1 MKDSEILEI
10 LNRLKTQNDKRLS
23 ELVMN
28 LINETQLL
36 KQEAYQDNLTKV
48 YNRKILSENPQ
59 YDVLVMCD
67 LDNFKEINDQH
78 GHKIGDEVLKDVSTE
93 LKLMIRSND
102 IICRYGGDE
111 FTILFKD
118 CTVENIINRLEDLG
132 NKIKEFEANKGINLT
147 LSFGLAER
155 QDDKTLDEIINNADK
170 ALYESKNTGKNKIT
184 VFNTSKSKQK
194 RKETNN

>member
-1 MKDSEILEI
+1 MKDSEIKEIFEI
-10 LNRLKTQNDKRLS
+10 LDKYNDKRLC
-23 ELVMN
+23 ELVKE
-28 LINETQLL
+28 LINETYSL
-36 KQEAYQDNLTKV
+36 KKEAYQDNLTKV
-48 YNRKILSENPQ
+48 YNRKILLENPP

-67 LDNFKEINDQH
+67 LDNFKEINDKH
-78 GHKIGDEVLKDVSTE
+78 GHNMGDQVLKDVSNE

-132 NKIKEFEANKGINLT
+132 NKIKEFEANKGINVT

-155 QDDKTLDEIINNADK
+155 QDDKTLDEVINNADK

-184 VFNTSKSKQK
+184 IFTSNKTKIK
-194 RKETNN
+194 

>member
-23 ELVMN
+23 ELVMD

-118 CTVENIINRLEDLG
+118 CTVENIINRLEYLG

-170 ALYESKNTGKNKIT
+170 ALYESKNTGKNRIT

>member
-10 LNRLKTQNDKRLS
+10 LNRLKNQDDKRLS
-23 ELVMN
+23 ELVMD

-118 CTVENIINRLEDLG
+118 CTVENIVNRLEYLG
-132 NKIKEFEANKGINLT
+132 KKIKEFEEKKGINLT
-147 LSFGLAER
+147 LSFGLAEK
-155 QDDKTLDEIINNADK
+155 QDDKTINEVIEDADQ
-170 ALYESKNTGKNKIT
+170 ALYESKTTGKNKIT
-184 VFNTSKSKQK
+184 VFNTTKQK
-194 RKETNN
+194 RKVKETNN

>member
-36 KQEAYQDNLTKV
+36 KLEAYQDNLTKV
-48 YNRKILSENPQ
+48 YNRKILLENPQ

-67 LDNFKEINDQH
+67 LDNFKEINDKH

-111 FTILFKD
+111 FTILFRD

>member
-10 LNRLKTQNDKRLS
+10 LNRLKTQDDKRLS

-28 LINETQLL
+28 LITETQLL
-36 KQEAYQDNLTKV
+36 KLEAYQDNLTKV
-48 YNRKILSENPQ
+48 YNRKILLENPQ

-67 LDNFKEINDQH
+67 LDNFKEINDKH

-111 FTILFKD
+111 FTILFRD

-184 VFNTSKSKQK
+184 VFNTTKQK
-194 RKETNN
+194 RKVKETNN